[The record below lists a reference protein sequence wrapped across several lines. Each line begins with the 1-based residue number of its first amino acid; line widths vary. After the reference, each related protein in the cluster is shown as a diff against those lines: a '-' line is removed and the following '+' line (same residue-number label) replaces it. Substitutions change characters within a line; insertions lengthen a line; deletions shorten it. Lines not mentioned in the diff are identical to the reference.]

1 MKILKFTDTHIYILT
16 NDGHQLKIINPGHK
30 NKKETNKWLEM
41 VASDYDKMMKDE
53 NKNV

>member
-16 NDGHQLKIINPGHK
+16 GAGHQLKLINPGHK
-30 NKKETNKWLEM
+30 RKSEVYKWLEM

>member
-1 MKILKFTDTHIYILT
+1 MKVLNYTVTHIYILT

-53 NKNV
+53 KKNV